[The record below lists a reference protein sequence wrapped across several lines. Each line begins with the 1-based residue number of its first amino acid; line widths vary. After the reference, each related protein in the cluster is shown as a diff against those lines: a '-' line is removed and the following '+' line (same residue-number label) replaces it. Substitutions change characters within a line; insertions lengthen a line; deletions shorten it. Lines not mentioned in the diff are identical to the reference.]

1 MDVFDKE
8 TRGRIMSRIKNKDT
22 KPELLVRSIIH
33 KLGFRFRKNRTDLPG
48 RPDIVLPRFRKI
60 IFVHGCFWHGHKNC
74 KRASLPSTN
83 REFWED
89 KITNNKTRDGSN
101 YRQLKKLGWSY
112 LVLWQCD
119 LKKKNEEEISKRIS
133 KFLNDS

>member
-1 MDVFDKE
+1 
-8 TRGRIMSRIKNKDT
+8 MSRIKNKDT

-33 KLGFRFRKNRTDLPG
+33 KSGFRFRKNRTDLPG

-83 REFWED
+83 RKFWED
-89 KITNNKTRDGSN
+89 KINKNKARDRSN
-101 YRQLKKLGWSY
+101 YKQLKKLGWSF

-119 LKKKNEEEISKRIS
+119 LKKRNEDEIRKRIIE
-133 KFLNDS
+133 FLNDS